1 MDETA
6 SSSCRGIGRRLR
18 RLSPDVRTKPDP
30 TPTPSLVKPA
40 LQTVLLVLVAAA
52 GAMLLAGTAA
62 AKEPCWK
69 TLIDDWYDGR
79 IDNVYPVPCYRAA
92 LEHMPEDVAQY
103 STLGDD
109 INRALQA
116 AIAAESSGGGSN
128 GNSSGN
134 SSGDSTSGVK
144 GETSSN
150 SSTDTSTFYGGPT
163 AEREGAV
170 LASDGRDPG
179 GGAVGQ
185 ALDSLGPGD
194 ADSVPVPLLVL
205 AALSILLLT
214 LGAAGFVARRVQTRR
229 ATVGPRGDA

>member
-1 MDETA
+1 
-6 SSSCRGIGRRLR
+6 
-18 RLSPDVRTKPDP
+18 
-30 TPTPSLVKPA
+30 
-40 LQTVLLVLVAAA
+40 VLVATA
-52 GAMLLAGTAA
+52 GALLLAGQAA

-103 STLGDD
+103 SSLGDD

-116 AIAAESSGGGSN
+116 AIAANGSNGGSSGG
-128 GNSSGN
+128 
-134 SSGDSTSGVK
+134 TSGVK
-144 GETSSN
+144 GATSSE
-150 SSTDTSTFYGGPT
+150 TGGKSTFYGGPT

-179 GGAVGQ
+179 GGPVGQ
-185 ALDSLGPGD
+185 AIDSIGPGS

-205 AALSILLLT
+205 GGLSALLLT
-214 LGAAGFVARRVQTRR
+214 LGAVGFVARRVQTRR
-229 ATVGPRGDA
+229 TTVAPRPES

>member
-1 MDETA
+1 
-6 SSSCRGIGRRLR
+6 
-18 RLSPDVRTKPDP
+18 
-30 TPTPSLVKPA
+30 VKPA
-40 LQTVLLVLVAAA
+40 LQTVLIVLVAAA
-52 GAMLLAGTAA
+52 GALLLAGPAA
-62 AKEPCWK
+62 AKDPCWK

-116 AIAAESSGGGSN
+116 AIAAQGPDGGSSGGSTGAP
-128 GNSSGN
+128 SG
-134 SSGDSTSGVK
+134 GVK

-163 AEREGAV
+163 AEREGAS

-185 ALDSLGPGD
+185 ALDSLGPGN

-205 AALSILLLT
+205 AGLSILLLT
-214 LGAAGFVARRVQTRR
+214 LGAAGFVTRRVQTRR
-229 ATVGPRGDA
+229 AAVGPRTDS

>member
-1 MDETA
+1 M
-6 SSSCRGIGRRLR
+6 LF
-18 RLSPDVRTKPDP
+18 
-30 TPTPSLVKPA
+30 
-40 LQTVLLVLVAAA
+40 VLVAAA
-52 GAMLLAGTAA
+52 GALLLAGPAA

-79 IDNVYPVPCYRAA
+79 IDNVYPVECYRAA

-116 AIAAESSGGGSN
+116 AIAAQNSN
-128 GNSSGN
+128 GNSS
-134 SSGDSTSGVK
+134 DPPTTSGVN

-170 LASDGRDPG
+170 LASDGRDLG

-185 ALDSLGPGD
+185 ALDSIGPGD
-194 ADSVPVPLLVL
+194 ARLRAR
-205 AALSILLLT
+205 AAT
-214 LGAAGFVARRVQTRR
+214 RAGRALHPPADAGSRRLRRPAVQTRR
-229 ATVGPRGDA
+229 AAVGPRD

>member
-1 MDETA
+1 M
-6 SSSCRGIGRRLR
+6 
-18 RLSPDVRTKPDP
+18 
-30 TPTPSLVKPA
+30 
-40 LQTVLLVLVAAA
+40 LLVLVATA
-52 GAMLLAGTAA
+52 GALLLAGTAT

-69 TLIDDWYDGR
+69 NLIDDWYDGR
-79 IDNVYPVPCYRAA
+79 IDNVYPVQCYRAA

-116 AIAAESSGGGSN
+116 AIAAQGPDGGSA
-128 GNSSGN
+128 GGTPTSPPP
-134 SSGDSTSGVK
+134 TSGVK
-144 GETSSN
+144 GETSSPPA
-150 SSTDTSTFYGGPT
+150 STSTFHGGPT

-170 LASDGRDPG
+170 LASDGREPG

-185 ALDSLGPGD
+185 ALDSIGPGD

-205 AALSILLLT
+205 AGLSILLLT

>member
-6 SSSCRGIGRRLR
+6 NSSCRGIGRHLR

-30 TPTPSLVKPA
+30 TPTPSLVKRT

-52 GAMLLAGTAA
+52 GALLLAGPAA

-116 AIAAESSGGGSN
+116 AIAAQNSGGGSPPPA
-128 GNSSGN
+128 SG
-134 SSGDSTSGVK
+134 GVK
-144 GETSSN
+144 GETSPN

-185 ALDSLGPGD
+185 TLDALGPGD

-205 AALSILLLT
+205 AGLSILLLT

-229 ATVGPRGDA
+229 ATGGPRTDA

>member
-1 MDETA
+1 M
-6 SSSCRGIGRRLR
+6 
-18 RLSPDVRTKPDP
+18 
-30 TPTPSLVKPA
+30 
-40 LQTVLLVLVAAA
+40 LLVLVATA
-52 GAMLLAGTAA
+52 GALLLAGTAA

-79 IDNVYPVPCYRAA
+79 IDNVYPVQCYRAA

-116 AIAAESSGGGSN
+116 AIAAQGSNGGGS
-128 GNSSGN
+128 GGTP
-134 SSGDSTSGVK
+134 TSPPTVGRRE
-144 GETSSN
+144 GRDELQLG
-150 SSTDTSTFYGGPT
+150 TDTSTFYGGPT

-185 ALDSLGPGD
+185 ALDSIGPG
-194 ADSVPVPLLVL
+194 
-205 AALSILLLT
+205 
-214 LGAAGFVARRVQTRR
+214 TRIPCPCR
-229 ATVGPRGDA
+229 YSCWPGSPSSC